1 MWISQEQYVK
11 EISPITISKE
21 RKLQQQQQPVTEEER
36 QSLRG
41 LIGSLQYAAVHTR
54 LDLCS

>member
-11 EISPITISKE
+11 DISPITISKE
-21 RKLQQQQQPVTEEER
+21 RKLQQQQPVTEEER